1 MDINNTN
8 YIANVKKLVDALVIP
23 KYNFVGG
30 YDVNLKTD
38 IGLYSSS
45 GLYFDVEVIDSDIL
59 SVYSPNYL
67 DVKYFKQDVSD
78 ALKYISGYVDCYF
91 NFKVRDEEI

>member
-23 KYNFVGG
+23 KYGFIDD

-38 IGLYSSS
+38 IGLSSSS
-45 GLYFDVEVIDSDIL
+45 GLYFDVVINDPDIL

-91 NFKVRDEEI
+91 NFNVKDEEI

>member
-23 KYNFVGG
+23 KYGFIDD
-30 YDVNLKTD
+30 YDVTVRTNFGD
-38 IGLYSSS
+38 S
-45 GLYFDVEVIDSDIL
+45 GLYFYVVINDPDIL
-59 SVYSPNYL
+59 SVYSPNYM

>member
-23 KYNFVGG
+23 KYGFVGD
-30 YDVNLKTD
+30 YDVNLRTD
-38 IGLYSSS
+38 IGLSSSS
-45 GLYFDVEVIDSDIL
+45 GLYFDVEVNDSDIL
-59 SVYSPNYL
+59 SIYSPNYM

-78 ALKYISGYVDCYF
+78 TLKYISGYVDCYF
-91 NFKVRDEEI
+91 NFKVKEDEI

>member
-23 KYNFVGG
+23 KYDFIGD
-30 YDVNLKTD
+30 YDVSLKTD
-38 IGLYSSS
+38 IGLSSSS
-45 GLYFDVEVIDSDIL
+45 GLYFDVEVNNSDIL
-59 SVYSPNYL
+59 SVYSHNYL

-78 ALKYISGYVDCYF
+78 ALKYIYGYVDCYF